1 MKKVLITVLTI
12 VVVIVAAGY
21 GTAKYMNRHTD
32 LNLSAYFHTQDMT
45 PEG

>member
-21 GTAKYMNRHTD
+21 GTVKYMNRHTD
-32 LNLSAYFHTQDMT
+32 LNLSAYFQRRT
-45 PEG
+45 